1 MEEYRL
7 KNGTVYMVLAIGEEA
22 VDETRLP
29 IIMSRVAGVLRLG
42 KYDEPFPY
50 MNERLTAI
58 LRMPGPLGTLNG
70 NVYVLTEKGLRLYYV
85 LLDLLYD
92 VEGREVVRKLREVR
106 KADRK
111 RRRTRTEAL
120 EEDAVID
127 QRHE

>member
-1 MEEYRL
+1 MDDYKL

-29 IIMSRVAGVLRLG
+29 LIMSRVAGILRLG

-50 MNERLTAI
+50 MNERLATI

-70 NVYVLTEKGLRLYYV
+70 NVYVLTEKGLRLYYA

-92 VEGREVVRKLREVR
+92 VKGREVVRKLREVR
-106 KADRK
+106 KTDRK
-111 RRRTRTEAL
+111 RRRTKAL
-120 EEDAVID
+120 EEDAMID
-127 QRHE
+127 QLHE

>member
-1 MEEYRL
+1 MEEYKL

-29 IIMSRVAGVLRLG
+29 VIMSRVAGILRLG

-50 MNERLTAI
+50 MNERLIAI
-58 LRMPGPLGTLNG
+58 LSASGPLGTLNG
-70 NVYVLTEKGLRLYYV
+70 NVYVLTEKGLRLYYA

-92 VEGREVVRKLREVR
+92 VKGREVVRKLMEVR

-111 RRRTRTEAL
+111 RGRTKAL
-120 EEDAVID
+120 EEDAAINT
-127 QRHE
+127 QHE